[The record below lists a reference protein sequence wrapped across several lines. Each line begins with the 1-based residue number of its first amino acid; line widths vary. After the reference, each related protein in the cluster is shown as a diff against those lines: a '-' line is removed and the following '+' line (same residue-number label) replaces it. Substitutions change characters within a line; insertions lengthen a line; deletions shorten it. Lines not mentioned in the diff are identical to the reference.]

1 MSEITNDQK
10 LELLI
15 DFGAD
20 AHTLTTVATV
30 LNCDDFSDLADALI
44 GDFTGEGKYYTI
56 EDWARLSRSVSSIFE

>member
-1 MSEITNDQK
+1 MSEITNNEK

-44 GDFTGEGKYYTI
+44 EDFTGEGKYYTI
-56 EDWARLSRSVSSIFE
+56 EDWARLSHDVNGIFA